1 MKRLKKQSI
10 HSLLA
15 PKHNMDFSAF
25 LFLLFLFVVGV
36 FSFLQLAQ
44 RYFKKK
50 TLHKDY
56 LAGLNFLLNEE
67 PDKAVDIFTDILEV
81 NKDTVETY
89 LALGN
94 FFRKRGEISK
104 ATRIHQNLVTH
115 TQLPKKI
122 RIEALSALGE
132 DYLKAGV
139 LDRAERIFQE
149 VLSLDA
155 EAQPALVY
163 LLEIY
168 QQEKSWHEAIVI
180 AEKLSLLS
188 NEKKYKKIIA
198 HYNCEVAEEYVSLED
213 RENAELFFKRA
224 LKSDP
229 QSARALKI
237 GIQHASQY
245 RCDHCGYTSKRF
257 SWLCPS
263 CKSWDEIHPYGD

>member
-1 MKRLKKQSI
+1 
-10 HSLLA
+10 
-15 PKHNMDFSAF
+15 MDLSA
-25 LFLLFLFVVGV
+25 LLFVLLLIVIGL
-36 FSFLQLAQ
+36 FSFLQYSQ

-149 VLSLDA
+149 VLSLDP
-155 EAQPALVY
+155 EAQSALEC
-163 LLEIY
+163 LLGIY

-180 AEKLSLLS
+180 AEKLASIN
-188 NEKKYKKIIA
+188 NEKHYKKIVA
-198 HYNCEVAEEYVSLED
+198 QYNCEVADVYFSSGD
-213 RENAELFFKRA
+213 AENAELFLKRA
-224 LKSDP
+224 LKSNP
-229 QSARALKI
+229 QCTRALKI
-237 GIQHASQY
+237 EIKNAANY
-245 RCDHCGYTSKRF
+245 RCDHCGYISKRF

-263 CKSWDEIHPYGD
+263 CKNWEEIHPHGG

>member
-1 MKRLKKQSI
+1 MDLSV
-10 HSLLA
+10 LL
-15 PKHNMDFSAF
+15 
-25 LFLLFLFVVGV
+25 LVLLFIVVGL
-36 FSFLQLAQ
+36 FSFLQFGQ

-104 ATRIHQNLVTH
+104 AIRIHQNLVTH

-155 EAQPALVY
+155 EAQSALLH

-168 QQEKSWHEAIVI
+168 QQEQAWHEAIVV
-180 AEKLSLLS
+180 AEKLLLLDT
-188 NEKKYKKIIA
+188 EKKYKQIIA
-198 HYNCEVAEEYVSLED
+198 HYNCEVADLYFASGDIES
-213 RENAELFFKRA
+213 AELFLKRA
-224 LKSDP
+224 LKANPDC
-229 QSARALKI
+229 QRALKVEEEKA
-237 GIQHASQY
+237 ASY
-245 RCDHCGYTSKRF
+245 RCDHCGYISKRF
-257 SWLCPS
+257 SWQCPS
-263 CKSWDEIHPYGD
+263 CKNWEEMRVYEY

>member
-1 MKRLKKQSI
+1 
-10 HSLLA
+10 
-15 PKHNMDFSAF
+15 MDLSAF
-25 LFLLFLFVVGV
+25 LFVFLLMVIGIYC
-36 FSFLQLAQ
+36 FLQFN
-44 RYFKKK
+44 RRHSKKN

-56 LAGLNFLLNEE
+56 LSGLNFLLNEQ
-67 PDKAVDIFTDILEV
+67 PDKAADIFTDLFEV

-149 VLSLDA
+149 VLSLDP
-155 EAQPALVY
+155 EAQSALSN

-168 QQEKSWHEAIVI
+168 QQEKAWHEAIAA
-180 AEKLSLLS
+180 AEKLLPL
-188 NEKKYKKIIA
+188 N
-198 HYNCEVAEEYVSLED
+198 N
-213 RENAELFFKRA
+213 
-224 LKSDP
+224 
-229 QSARALKI
+229 
-237 GIQHASQY
+237 
-245 RCDHCGYTSKRF
+245 
-257 SWLCPS
+257 
-263 CKSWDEIHPYGD
+263 

>member
-1 MKRLKKQSI
+1 MD
-10 HSLLA
+10 LLT
-15 PKHNMDFSAF
+15 
-25 LFLLFLFVVGV
+25 FLFVSALIVIGIY
-36 FSFLQLAQ
+36 FFLQCS
-44 RYFKKK
+44 RRNIKKN

-56 LAGLNFLLNEE
+56 LAGLNFLLNEQ

-115 TQLPKKI
+115 TQLPKKT

-149 VLSLDA
+149 VLSLDP
-155 EAQPALVY
+155 EAQSALSC

-168 QQEKSWHEAIVI
+168 QQEKAWHEAIVI
-180 AEKLSLLS
+180 AEKLLPLNS
-188 NEKKYKKIIA
+188 EKNYKKIIA
-198 HYNCEVAEEYVSLED
+198 QYNCEVAEIYFSSGD
-213 RENAELFFKRA
+213 IENAELFLKRA
-224 LKSDP
+224 LKSND
-229 QSARALKI
+229 QCMRALKVEVKI
-237 GIQHASQY
+237 FSSY

-263 CKSWDEIHPYGD
+263 CKNWEEIHPVSSEGSVLL

>member
-1 MKRLKKQSI
+1 
-10 HSLLA
+10 
-15 PKHNMDFSAF
+15 MDLSAF
-25 LFLLFLFVVGV
+25 LFIFLLMVIGV
-36 FSFLQLAQ
+36 YCFLQFN
-44 RYFKKK
+44 RRHSKKH

-56 LAGLNFLLNEE
+56 LAGLNFLLNEQ
-67 PDKAVDIFTDILEV
+67 PDKAADIFTDLFEV

-149 VLSLDA
+149 VLSLDP
-155 EAQPALVY
+155 EAQSALSN

-168 QQEKSWHEAIVI
+168 QQEKAWHEAIAV
-180 AEKLSLLS
+180 AEKLLPLN
-188 NEKKYKKIIA
+188 NEKNYKKIIA
-198 HYNCEVAEEYVSLED
+198 QYNCEVAEAYFSSGD
-213 RENAELFFKRA
+213 SENAELFLKRA
-224 LKSDP
+224 LKIND
-229 QSARALKI
+229 QCARALKVELK
-237 GIQHASQY
+237 SFSSY
-245 RCDHCGYTSKRF
+245 RCDHCGYISKRF

-263 CKSWDEIHPYGD
+263 CKNWEEICPYEKV

>member
-1 MKRLKKQSI
+1 MDLSALLLI
-10 HSLLA
+10 LLA
-15 PKHNMDFSAF
+15 A
-25 LFLLFLFVVGV
+25 VIGA
-36 FSFLQLAQ
+36 FSFFQFSQ
-44 RYFKKK
+44 SYFKKK

-94 FFRKRGEISK
+94 FFRKRGEINK

-149 VLSLDA
+149 VLSLDP
-155 EAQPALVY
+155 EAPSALNC

-168 QQEKSWHEAIVI
+168 QQEKAWHEAVAI
-180 AEKLSLLS
+180 AEKLLPLK
-188 NEKKYKKIIA
+188 NDKNYKKIIA
-198 HYNCEVAEEYVSLED
+198 HYNCEVADSYFSSD
-213 RENAELFFKRA
+213 DSENAELFLKRA

-229 QSARALKI
+229 QCQRALRVEVKSS
-237 GIQHASQY
+237 GNY
-245 RCDHCGYTSKRF
+245 RCDHCGYVSKRF

-263 CKSWDEIHPYGD
+263 CKNWEEIQPYENI

>member
-1 MKRLKKQSI
+1 MDLSTVLFI
-10 HSLLA
+10 LLII
-15 PKHNMDFSAF
+15 
-25 LFLLFLFVVGV
+25 VIGIYC
-36 FSFLQLAQ
+36 FLQFNY
-44 RYFKKK
+44 RHYKKN
-50 TLHKDY
+50 TLHKNY

-115 TQLPKKI
+115 TQLPKKT

-149 VLSLDA
+149 VLSLDP
-155 EAQPALVY
+155 EAQSALEY

-180 AEKLSLLS
+180 AEKLSS
-188 NEKKYKKIIA
+188 ISQEKKYKKIIA
-198 HYNCEVAEEYVSLED
+198 QYNCEVAEAYFSSGD
-213 RENAELFFKRA
+213 TENGELFLKRA
-224 LKSDP
+224 LKSNP
-229 QSARALKI
+229 QCARALKI
-237 GIQHASQY
+237 EQKSFSSY
-245 RCDHCGYTSKRF
+245 RCDHCGYISKRF

-263 CKSWDEIHPYGD
+263 CKNWEEIHPHGG

>member
-1 MKRLKKQSI
+1 
-10 HSLLA
+10 
-15 PKHNMDFSAF
+15 MDFPALLFIALLIIVAIF
-25 LFLLFLFVVGV
+25 LFLQFG
-36 FSFLQLAQ
+36 Q
-44 RYFKKK
+44 RYVKKK

-67 PDKAVDIFTDILEV
+67 SDKAIDIFTDILEI

-132 DYLKAGV
+132 DYLKAGM

-149 VLSLDA
+149 VLSLDF
-155 EAQPALVY
+155 EAQPALEY

-168 QQEKSWHEAIVI
+168 QQEKSWHEAIAV
-180 AEKLSLLS
+180 AEKLSLIS
-188 NEKKYKKIIA
+188 RKKDYKKIVA
-198 HYNCEVAEEYVSLED
+198 QYNCEVADSCFASND
-213 RENAELFFKRA
+213 IENAELFIKRA
-224 LKSDP
+224 LRSNPKCP
-229 QSARALKI
+229 RALKI
-237 GIQHASQY
+237 EQKTALNY
-245 RCDHCGYTSKRF
+245 RCDHCGYTSKLF

-263 CKSWDEIHPYGD
+263 CKNWEEIHPHGV

>member
-1 MKRLKKQSI
+1 MDLSSVLFF
-10 HSLLA
+10 SLLILIA
-15 PKHNMDFSAF
+15 AYCFFQFNYRH
-25 LFLLFLFVVGV
+25 
-36 FSFLQLAQ
+36 
-44 RYFKKK
+44 YKKNS
-50 TLHKDY
+50 LHKDY

-67 PDKAVDIFTDILEV
+67 PDKAVDIFTDLFEV

-149 VLSLDA
+149 VLSLDP
-155 EAQPALVY
+155 EAQPALEC

-168 QQEKSWHEAIVI
+168 QQEKSWHEAIAI
-180 AEKLSLLS
+180 AEKLLPI
-188 NEKKYKKIIA
+188 NNDKNYKKIIA
-198 HYNCEVAEEYVSLED
+198 HYNCEVADSYYSSGD
-213 RENAELFFKRA
+213 IENAELFLKRA
-224 LKSDP
+224 LKSNP
-229 QSARALKI
+229 QCARALKVE
-237 GIQHASQY
+237 QKSFLSY
-245 RCDHCGYTSKRF
+245 RCDHCGYISKRF

-263 CKSWDEIHPYGD
+263 CKNWEEIHPHGG

>member
-1 MKRLKKQSI
+1 
-10 HSLLA
+10 
-15 PKHNMDFSAF
+15 MDLSA
-25 LFLLFLFVVGV
+25 LLFILLLLVVGV
-36 FSFLQLAQ
+36 FLFLQFSQ

-94 FFRKRGEISK
+94 FFRKRGEINK

-115 TQLPKKI
+115 TKLPKKI

-149 VLSLDA
+149 VLSLDS
-155 EAQPALVY
+155 EAQSALIC

-180 AEKLSLLS
+180 AEKLSS
-188 NEKKYKKIIA
+188 ISRDKDYKKIIA
-198 HYNCEVAEEYVSLED
+198 HYNCEVAEAYFASGD
-213 RENAELFFKRA
+213 IENGELFLKRA
-224 LKSDP
+224 LKSNP
-229 QSARALKI
+229 QCARALKTE
-237 GIQHASQY
+237 QKSVSSY

-263 CKSWDEIHPYGD
+263 CKNWEEIHPYGG